1 MKAAMGNF
9 LNHPPDGSA
18 VGDPITVASF
28 KKGACD
34 KPTAQGVNCTF
45 TMTVKSANPF
55 AQMFNNLPSAVFYK
69 DANSGNWMMRAP
81 FWIGMR
87 PSPRHGLARSQK
99 QIAVKGK
106 QRDAMDRLLPAMKGK
121 PVQCGR
127 NRGTFE
133 RPEIIG
139 FSGK

>member
-1 MKAAMGNF
+1 MRLHLGPFALITVLAVTLAGCGGNEPSESQMKDAMSNF

-18 VGDPITVASF
+18 MGDPITVSTF

-69 DANSGNWMMRAP
+69 DASSGNWMMRAP
-81 FWIGMR
+81 F
-87 PSPRHGLARSQK
+87 
-99 QIAVKGK
+99 
-106 QRDAMDRLLPAMKGK
+106 
-121 PVQCGR
+121 
-127 NRGTFE
+127 
-133 RPEIIG
+133 
-139 FSGK
+139 